1 MNCDDF
7 EYLQNALMDGEL
19 DAARAE
25 ACAGHQKTCP
35 SCRAKYENLLSVSE
49 AIRQHATRHAI
60 PDAFSA
66 DIARMIAPPGEAE
79 LGIISGKRYT
89 PLQWGGV
96 GAFMAMAACLA
107 FFMVVRPDANDFLE
121 QQLLADHI
129 RSLQEGHLTD
139 VISTDQHTV
148 KPWFNGRLDVSPPV
162 IDLVADGFAL
172 YGGRLDYADHHPVAA
187 VVYRYNAH
195 IINLFIW
202 SSQKNISDTGGTST
216 QQGYNLRH
224 WHEGD
229 LQFWIVSDVNS
240 AKLAEFES
248 LYRARLEARP

>member
-7 EYLQNALMDGEL
+7 EYLKNALMDGEL
-19 DAARAE
+19 DSIKAE
-25 ACAGHQKTCP
+25 ACAEHQKTCP
-35 SCRAKYENLLSVSE
+35 SCRTGYENLLLTRD
-49 AIRQHATRHAI
+49 AIRQNATRHAI
-60 PDAFSA
+60 PGALSA
-66 DIARMIAPPGEAE
+66 NIARMIAPPVEVESA
-79 LGIISGKRYT
+79 LIFGKRYA
-89 PLQWGGV
+89 PLRWAGT

-107 FFMVVRPDANDFLE
+107 FIMAVRPDADDFLE

-162 IDLVADGFAL
+162 IDLVSDGFSL
-172 YGGRLDYADHHPVAA
+172 FGGRLDYADHHPVAA

-195 IINLFIW
+195 VINLFVW
-202 SSQKNISDTGGTST
+202 SSPQAVADAGGTST

-224 WHEGD
+224 WHTGD
-229 LQFWIVSDVNS
+229 LQFWIVSDLNP

-248 LYRARLEARP
+248 LYRARLEAKP